1 MSFEAK
7 KRSKVVPVEG
17 LPQGTQLLDAARDYI
32 TYLKVERGFSRA
44 TTDSYNSWLNHFI
57 KWLKENGYPQP
68 DLSAFNTMVLKR
80 FFYELSGRGYRP
92 RTLRSAFYPLIGMAK
107 YLIMVGAIKDNP
119 TASIMFPKKDAAQRL
134 TVSEQEVASLEQAV
148 DRYRSQRMV
157 ALSRAMLSV
166 LTCCGVRATE
176 LIDLKVGD
184 VSLGNR
190 TLLVASGKGDKSR
203 MLYPPAETLA
213 AIKEWLQYR
222 EKDCRHDYLWTL
234 DRNRRMGYNGLLHW
248 LDEVKCMAGFRD
260 HPNIKP
266 HSLRHFFATRM
277 HNNGAPIKSVQAAL
291 GHTDAQ
297 TTFVYLHLGEE
308 QTKLMATYASSK
320 PTAIQV
326 EAENERPSGSDKHKA
341 AKATFMRMR
350 RSPTR

>member
-1 MSFEAK
+1 MVA
-7 KRSKVVPVEG
+7 
-17 LPQGTQLLDAARDYI
+17 I
-32 TYLKVERGFSRA
+32 SRA
-44 TTDSYNSWLNHFI
+44 I
-57 KWLKENGYPQP
+57 
-68 DLSAFNTMVLKR
+68 
-80 FFYELSGRGYRP
+80 
-92 RTLRSAFYPLIGMAK
+92 
-107 YLIMVGAIKDNP
+107 
-119 TASIMFPKKDAAQRL
+119 
-134 TVSEQEVASLEQAV
+134 
-148 DRYRSQRMV
+148 
-157 ALSRAMLSV
+157 LSV
-166 LTCCGVRATE
+166 LTCCGLRASE

-184 VSLGNR
+184 VSFGNK

-222 EKDCRHDYLWTL
+222 EKDCTHEYLWTL

-266 HSLRHFFATRM
+266 HSLRHFFATKM
-277 HNNGAPIKSVQAAL
+277 HDNGAPIKAIQSAM

-308 QTKLMATYASSK
+308 QTKLMATYAASK
-320 PTAIQV
+320 PNLV
-326 EAENERPSGSDKHKA
+326 LAEPEPSRESGGDKNRA

-350 RSPTR
+350 RSTTG